1 MKAYKKSTPKPEAGW
16 EKKPAVN
23 PRYEGKTAEDVIRA
37 LFRVKDVERSGV
49 GKSEGSG
56 SSESSGGSDK

>member
-1 MKAYKKSTPKPEAGW
+1 MMPDKKNIPEAGW

-23 PRYEGKTAEDVIRA
+23 PHYEGKTAEDVIRA
-37 LFRVKDVERSGV
+37 LLRVKDAGRGS

-56 SSESSGGSDK
+56 SSDGSDK